1 MLRRLRQPCRS
12 DIMRP
17 QSGGTAMHA
26 RALAAGQAGS
36 GLRSEIGAMAAALLL
51 GVFVVFVAGFAG
63 ASALHEA
70 AHNTRHSLAFPCH

>member
-1 MLRRLRQPCRS
+1 M
-12 DIMRP
+12 
-17 QSGGTAMHA
+17 
-26 RALAAGQAGS
+26 AAGQAVP
-36 GLRSEIGAMAAALLL
+36 GLRSGLGGAVAALLA